1 MTGQVLPFPRRYL
14 IMINCEYVVNVLN
27 VFNDY
32 NTILVNDI
40 YINKT
45 QFLYIWRRNHIAD
58 CSNTFWTRTDPIL
71 TNHVAKILNALL
83 SELAFGSVEFQP
95 NFLNSVQPT
104 VWTLVMLSSSV
115 DCHHTITSSIIA
127 SSQSMSARIY
137 DISRWN
143 ISEVEVIR
151 KATRWNQFLPIS
163 VPNVD
168 KWQLSRSSGIWWKP
182 LLASSLEL
190 AVALRNFGA
199 ISSKLESI

>member
-40 YINKT
+40 YIKKT

-71 TNHVAKILNALL
+71 TNHVAKILNDLL

-95 NFLNSVQPT
+95 YFLNSVQHT
-104 VWTLVMLSSSV
+104 VWTLVMLNSSV

-127 SSQSMSARIY
+127 SSQSMSEKNYFWHQSLKYLR
-137 DISRWN
+137 SRAN
-143 ISEVEVIR
+143 S
-151 KATRWNQFLPIS
+151 KMCSLKS
-163 VPNVD
+163 V
-168 KWQLSRSSGIWWKP
+168 SS
-182 LLASSLEL
+182 
-190 AVALRNFGA
+190 N
-199 ISSKLESI
+199 